1 MIKAENISFS
11 YNSREILKNICMEV
25 KEGEIVSL
33 LGMNGSGKTT
43 LLKILS
49 GILKPEMGRVYIN
62 NREISEFSRR
72 ELARYVAYMQQKV
85 DGITSTTVFEAILL
99 GRKPHIT
106 FEVSRRDLDIVE
118 SILDTLG
125 LSHLAFRNTLQLSG
139 GELQKVFIGM
149 ALAQEPKVLLL
160 DEPINH
166 LDIKNQIE
174 IMTLIKEITKKMNLT
189 TILVLHDIAMAL
201 RFTDKFLLLKDGQIF
216 SYVNKDGISRD
227 LIKNVF
233 NIDALIEKFN
243 DIYVV
248 IPVGTC

>member
-11 YNSREILKNICMEV
+11 YNGREVLKNISLEV

-43 LLKILS
+43 LLKIVS
-49 GILKPEMGRVYIN
+49 GVLKPATGNVYIDN
-62 NREISEFSRR
+62 KEIRELSRR
-72 ELARYVAYMQQKV
+72 ELAKYVAYMQQKV

-106 FEVSRRDLDIVE
+106 FEASRRDLDIVE

-174 IMTLIKEITKKMNLT
+174 IMTLIKDITKKMNLT
-189 TILVLHDIAMAL
+189 TILVLHDIGMAL
-201 RFTDKFLLLKDGQIF
+201 RFSDKFLFLKDGGIF
-216 SYVNKDGISRD
+216 DFGGIEVVNSQTIKDVYGVNAIISYIESVPV
-227 LIKNVF
+227 L
-233 NIDALIEKFN
+233 ALK
-243 DIYVV
+243 
-248 IPVGTC
+248 

>member
-25 KEGEIVSL
+25 REGEIVSL

-49 GILKPEMGRVYIN
+49 GILKPEMGRVYID

-72 ELARYVAYMQQKV
+72 ELARHVAYMQQKV
-85 DGITSTTVFEAILL
+85 DGVSSTTVFEAILL

-106 FEVSRRDLDIVE
+106 FQVSRRDLDIVE

-174 IMTLIKEITKKMNLT
+174 IMTLIKDITKKMNLT
-189 TILVLHDIAMAL
+189 TILVLHDIGMAL

-227 LIKNVF
+227 IIKNVF